1 MANKIQHPGNK
12 PSNRTTTLKAESLEK
27 VYRGK
32 ETVHAVEGVNFQ
44 IKEGEFVSIIGPSGS
59 GKSTILRMI
68 AGFEE
73 PTEGSVVL
81 NGVDVTDRAPFDRN
95 TNMMFQDLALFP
107 NYTVSENIEYGPR
120 QDGVPKAER
129 EEIATE
135 MLEMVQLEGY
145 GDRAIDELSG
155 GEQQRVALAR
165 CMVNRPSVVL
175 FDEPRASLDMQ
186 LRRQMTTELSDIQ
199 SRTGSTFLYVTHN
212 QEVALSASDRVIV
225 LNRGEVEQ
233 VGTPDELY
241 NNPETEFVANFVGDM
256 NMFASDVR
264 EASPPSEPIDVA
276 TDPVTGAVGESTDTQ
291 GESGSMK
298 IGVRPHDT
306 ELARNE
312 EDLWDYYLDGTVRGT
327 MFAGEDEVVTVQTN
341 VGELTAETDLSVDR
355 GESVFV
361 TFSRTDMHHFP
372 MGGNDEY

>member
-1 MANKIQHPGNK
+1 MASKIQSSAK
-12 PSNRTTTLKAESLEK
+12 KRSNRKTTLEADSLVKIYE
-27 VYRGK
+27 GK
-32 ETVHAVEGVNFQ
+32 ETVHAVKGVSFQ

-68 AGFEE
+68 AGFED

-81 NGVDVTDRAPFDRN
+81 DGVDITDRAPFDRD

-107 NYTVSENIEYGPR
+107 NYTVSENIGYGPR

-129 EEIATE
+129 EEMADE

-175 FDEPRASLDMQ
+175 FDEPLASLDRQ

-199 SRTGSTFLYVTHN
+199 NRTGSTFLYVTHN

-225 LNRGEVEQ
+225 LNEGEIEQ
-233 VGTPDELY
+233 IGTPDELY
-241 NNPETEFVANFVGDM
+241 NSPATEFVANFVGDM
-256 NMFASDVR
+256 NMVTSDVR
-264 EASPPSEPIDVA
+264 EVTTPA
-276 TDPVTGAVGESTDTQ
+276 DPVDIAAESVAVPAGRFDGVGDDPT
-291 GESGSMK
+291 SMK
-298 IGVRPHDT
+298 VGVRPHDT
-306 ELARNE
+306 AIVHDV
-312 EDLWDYYLDGTVRGT
+312 EDVSDCYIEGTVRGT
-327 MFAGEDEVVTVQTN
+327 MFAGEDQVVTVQTDI
-341 VGELTAETDLSVDR
+341 GEFTAETNLSVDQ
-355 GESVFV
+355 GETLFV
-361 TFSRTDMHHFP
+361 TFSREDVHVFATEES
-372 MGGNDEY
+372 DEH

>member
-1 MANKIQHPGNK
+1 MASKIQSSAK
-12 PSNRTTTLKAESLEK
+12 KRSNRKTTLEADSLVKIYE
-27 VYRGK
+27 GK
-32 ETVHAVEGVNFQ
+32 ETVHAVKGVSFQ

-68 AGFEE
+68 AGFED

-81 NGVDVTDRAPFDRN
+81 DGVDITDRAPFDRD

-107 NYTVSENIEYGPR
+107 NYTVSENIGYGPR

-129 EEIATE
+129 EEMADE

-175 FDEPRASLDMQ
+175 FDEPLASLDRQ

-199 SRTGSTFLYVTHN
+199 NRTGSTFLYVTHN

-225 LNRGEVEQ
+225 LNEGEIEQ
-233 VGTPDELY
+233 IGTPDELY
-241 NNPETEFVANFVGDM
+241 NSPATEFVANFVGDM
-256 NMFASDVR
+256 NMVTSDVR
-264 EASPPSEPIDVA
+264 EVTTPA
-276 TDPVTGAVGESTDTQ
+276 DPVDIAAESAAVPAGRFDGVGDDPT
-291 GESGSMK
+291 SMK
-298 IGVRPHDT
+298 VGVRPHDT
-306 ELARNE
+306 AIVHDV
-312 EDLWDYYLDGTVRGT
+312 EDVSDCYIEGTVRGT
-327 MFAGEDEVVTVQTN
+327 MFAGEDQVVTVQTDI
-341 VGELTAETDLSVDR
+341 GEFTAETNLSVDQ
-355 GESVFV
+355 GETLFV
-361 TFSRTDMHHFP
+361 TFSREDVHVFATEES
-372 MGGNDEY
+372 DEH